1 MNESVLNVEKLV
13 AAIKEVAAVIAEN
26 GGAEIKARLVEINEG
41 EVIAHII
48 IEPYCFTERARNGK
62 NE

>member
-1 MNESVLNVEKLV
+1 MNESSILNVEKLV

-48 IEPYCFTERARNGK
+48 IEPYRFIEREDADK
-62 NE
+62 